1 MLEGGNNNPA
11 VTPVSGIRASEST
24 RRWRDRL
31 PTLEGDRV
39 MLRGLRASD
48 APWLVA
54 MITPSEVSRFI
65 SPPPS
70 TVLAFERFITRSR
83 AQQSTGVLAC
93 FAVTLKGHDTAIGL
107 FQLRALTPNF
117 SVAEWGFAIDS
128 AFWGTG
134 LFEECAELVLDFA
147 FTRIGVHR
155 LEARAAVVNGR
166 GNRALQKLGAVQ
178 EGVLRQAFLFEG
190 DYVDQMLYS
199 LVEDEWRA
207 SRTLGPRVH
216 SVVLH

>member
-11 VTPVSGIRASEST
+11 TTPVFGTRASEST
-24 RRWRDRL
+24 IRWHDCL

-39 MLRGLRASD
+39 MLRELRASD
-48 APWLVA
+48 APGLVA
-54 MITPSEVSRFI
+54 MITPPEVSRFI

-70 TVLAFERFITRSR
+70 TVLAFERFIARSR
-83 AQQSTGVLAC
+83 SQQSAGVLAC

-107 FQLRALTPNF
+107 FQVRALTPDF
-117 SVAEWGFAIDS
+117 TVAEWGFAIDS

-134 LFEECAELVLDFA
+134 LFEECSELVLNFA
-147 FTRIGVHR
+147 FTQIGVHR
-155 LEARAAVVNGR
+155 LEARAAVMNGR
-166 GNRALQKLGAVQ
+166 GNRALQKMGAVQ

-190 DYVDQMLYS
+190 DYIDQMLYS

-216 SVVLH
+216 SVVIH